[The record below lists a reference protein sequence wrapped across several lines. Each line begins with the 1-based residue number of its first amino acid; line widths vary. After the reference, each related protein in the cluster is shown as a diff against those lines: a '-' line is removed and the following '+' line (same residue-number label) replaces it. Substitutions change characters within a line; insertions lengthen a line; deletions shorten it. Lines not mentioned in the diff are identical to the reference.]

1 MAAPAAES
9 KVEDELDAEILQVF
23 ACPLPLP
30 SRPFLSLRFA
40 SLAYIPSCYVW
51 PYVDPF
57 PPQMSSEELRQ
68 RIRLLDNEIRIMK
81 SDIQS
86 IDADSESQRKRI
98 KENLDKI
105 KLNKQLPYLV
115 GNVVEVLD
123 MEDEEEEE
131 EDGAAADVDA
141 QRKGVSA
148 VIKTSTRQ
156 TIFLPIPGLV
166 DVKELQPGD
175 LVGTNKV
182 SGQAGRQAGREG

>member
-1 MAAPAAES
+1 
-9 KVEDELDAEILQVF
+9 
-23 ACPLPLP
+23 
-30 SRPFLSLRFA
+30 
-40 SLAYIPSCYVW
+40 
-51 PYVDPF
+51 
-57 PPQMSSEELRQ
+57 MSSEELRQ

-166 DVKELQPGD
+166 DVKELKPGD

-182 SGQAGRQAGREG
+182 GAWVGIWNGVNECDDRGIEC

>member
-1 MAAPAAES
+1 MCIVVAVTHTLRCATDAIETPS
-9 KVEDELDAEILQVF
+9 THTHPQPNKINEL
-23 ACPLPLP
+23 
-30 SRPFLSLRFA
+30 ST
-40 SLAYIPSCYVW
+40 
-51 PYVDPF
+51 
-57 PPQMSSEELRQ
+57 QMSSEELRQ
-68 RIRLLDNEIRIMK
+68 RVRLLDNEIRIMK

-166 DVKELQPGD
+166 DVKELKPGD

-182 SGQAGRQAGREG
+182 RSV

>member
-1 MAAPAAES
+1 
-9 KVEDELDAEILQVF
+9 
-23 ACPLPLP
+23 
-30 SRPFLSLRFA
+30 
-40 SLAYIPSCYVW
+40 
-51 PYVDPF
+51 
-57 PPQMSSEELRQ
+57 MSSEELRQ

-123 MEDEEEEE
+123 MEEEEEEEE

-166 DVKELQPGD
+166 DVEELKPGD

-182 SGQAGRQAGREG
+182 GGGVRARLAWGVDVYVVVVCKVTARLTD

>member
-1 MAAPAAES
+1 MPTHN
-9 KVEDELDAEILQVF
+9 
-23 ACPLPLP
+23 PTNNP
-30 SRPFLSLRFA
+30 ST
-40 SLAYIPSCYVW
+40 
-51 PYVDPF
+51 
-57 PPQMSSEELRQ
+57 QMSSEELRQ
-68 RIRLLDNEIRIMK
+68 RVRLLDNEIRIMK

-166 DVKELQPGD
+166 DVKELKPGD

-182 SGQAGRQAGREG
+182 RSVWHTTATRDAQLT